1 VSARVPV
8 LLSGVVGITVL
19 AGCGGS
25 GSNAPAVARVGTG
38 RSSTS
43 ASSASAAPGNLAQDT
58 GDNPHGGPAGIFN
71 ACLRTHGV
79 PNMPD
84 PSPGKGSPLPPGVDP
99 NSPRFQ
105 KAVRECVKLVPA
117 DAPPDM
123 VAHPVG
129 PLLAFAKC
137 MRAHGVAGYPD
148 PDGQG
153 HFHQSALSRVDA
165 SASVFQTALKTCRPL
180 ADNEPLARV
189 P

>member
-1 VSARVPV
+1 V
-8 LLSGVVGITVL
+8 LLSGVVGISVL

-25 GSNAPAVARVGTG
+25 GSNSPAVAKVGN
-38 RSSTS
+38 SPPS
-43 ASSASAAPGNLAQDT
+43 ASASGASAAPGIVAPDSGND
-58 GDNPHGGPAGIFN
+58 PHGGPAAIFD

-79 PNMPD
+79 PNMPE
-84 PSPGKGSPLPPGVDP
+84 PSPGKGSPLPSGVDP
-99 NSPRFQ
+99 NSPRFR
-105 KAVRECVKLVPA
+105 KALRECVRLVPA
-117 DAPPDM
+117 AAPPDM

-137 MRAHGVAGYPD
+137 MRAHGVAGFPD

-153 HFHQSALSRVDA
+153 HFHQSALGRVDA
-165 SASVFQTALKTCRPL
+165 NASVFQTAIEICRPL